1 VLDFV
6 DPVRAGRNFGSARR
20 DAGFERIFTHAPKIG
35 GGPQKCEL
43 LMELF
48 RRSVHV
54 GTCRE
59 LERFYAVI
67 FPPDFGGGKD
77 GKNQDFQH

>member
-48 RRSVHV
+48 RSSVHV

-67 FPPDFGGGKD
+67 LNEQFVDYWCAS
-77 GKNQDFQH
+77 